1 MKAIDFFLGKYTYVD
16 KLIYI
21 LKPSV
26 ELRLQTLNTVEKY
39 INALWRLLSTGAPTT
54 QRDILESSLGFLCHM
69 LLLFQFLWIQNH
81 LGKLI
86 VAVVIYG
93 GWASWV
99 FHILHDVFLQCLNI
113 SSMYH
118 FDNQKWYKRLFKE
131 KNTNFALRIYW
142 KNVQTYVYA
151 RISIVALLAILP
163 NGFSKGKAK

>member
-93 GWASWV
+93 G
-99 FHILHDVFLQCLNI
+99 
-113 SSMYH
+113 
-118 FDNQKWYKRLFKE
+118 
-131 KNTNFALRIYW
+131 
-142 KNVQTYVYA
+142 
-151 RISIVALLAILP
+151 
-163 NGFSKGKAK
+163 